1 MDEYDNTKQYKNSN
15 CWGKTN
21 ILLLAFEAIWILK
34 NISKQVDGDNGSH
47 VTIVV

>member
-1 MDEYDNTKQYKNSN
+1 MENKHLTF
-15 CWGKTN
+15 
-21 ILLLAFEAIWILK
+21 AFEAIWILK